1 MASSA
6 AILSRVEMCTEHLV
20 NCPLN
25 GFHNVFNLMCTEKWP
40 LNEAGEGGVY
50 NLELNFDRLAAEQQG
65 SAAAYLL
72 RRFSRFSRRL
82 LASPSSIDYD
92 TIHPTRCSPIG
103 TFLMMERGM

>member
-50 NLELNFDRLAAEQQG
+50 NLELNFDRLAAEQQSRHCCI
-65 SAAAYLL
+65 SAAQVFKVFKAPPCIT
-72 RRFSRFSRRL
+72 F
-82 LASPSSIDYD
+82 
-92 TIHPTRCSPIG
+92 IH
-103 TFLMMERGM
+103 

>member
-50 NLELNFDRLAAEQQG
+50 NLELNFDRLAAEQQSG
-65 SAAAYLL
+65 HCCCISAAQVFKVFKAPPCIT
-72 RRFSRFSRRL
+72 F
-82 LASPSSIDYD
+82 
-92 TIHPTRCSPIG
+92 IH
-103 TFLMMERGM
+103 